1 MRAAGH
7 DELGFPHPGPFPL
20 GEGAKG
26 APLTGSHLILAAMP
40 IEGEGIRRGMAASA
54 PALS

>member
-1 MRAAGH
+1 MIEG
-7 DELGFPHPGPFPL
+7 LGFPHPGPLPL

-26 APLTGSHLILAAMP
+26 APLTVSHLILAPMP

-54 PALS
+54 PS